1 MTGHEDEERGAACR
15 VQPDFKN
22 FDEPWQAYAF
32 ALTVAL
38 VEGEQFD
45 WPKWTKSFAR
55 FRSPAMRVTDSQS
68 YEVADYYDDWL
79 SNLLDMAKDAGLAS
93 PDEVR
98 TYVDQW
104 RRAYERTPHGQPVRF
119 EAGA

>member
-1 MTGHEDEERGAACR
+1 MTGREDEGPGKTCQA
-15 VQPDFKN
+15 QPDFKN

-45 WPKWTKSFAR
+45 WAKWTESFAR
-55 FRSPAMRVTDSQS
+55 FRSLSTDTSGPQS
-68 YEVADYYDDWL
+68 YEASDYYDDWL
-79 SNLLDMAKDAGLAS
+79 SNLLDVARDAGLAS
-93 PDEVR
+93 PDEVQ
-98 TYVDQW
+98 TYANQW